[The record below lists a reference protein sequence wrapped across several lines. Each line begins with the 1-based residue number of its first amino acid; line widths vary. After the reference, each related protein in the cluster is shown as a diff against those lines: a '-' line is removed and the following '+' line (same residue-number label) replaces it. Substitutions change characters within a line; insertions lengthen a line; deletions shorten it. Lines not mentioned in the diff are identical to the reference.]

1 MRGILQLGVPLLV
14 MSLSLVRMASGA
26 VAEIREVN
34 VVHDGD
40 HFRIQVT
47 LTSPVIPSVLI
58 ATEPDRLVLQLP
70 NTEGESR
77 QRRIIVN
84 RNGVSQVRV
93 GLNSTS
99 PPVMRLVVD
108 LDRPHPYALTTTGNT
123 IVLTVLPAST
133 PAARRNDDQMAVA
146 AQDAPVR
153 RWWRRQRKPESADSE
168 IQVPAFSSR
177 DAAGANAQPG
187 ASMFLVVTPKG
198 KTTRLSFKVKYV
210 AEGAAYLSGGRN
222 AGLSVGMK
230 LVVCDS
236 SPCAADSVA
245 AGNRGPTVAELQ
257 VVSVAETSAVTEIVH
272 SSRAIKPGDWAYL
285 SAEDYS
291 RLAGERDLGAAR
303 DNSLLAESAGK
314 LRDVR
319 PHPLSPEDSRIR
331 ARIGLDYSGVRSS
344 GSTPGSSSQLGLVF
358 RTDTT
363 RIAGTHWNLQGYWR
377 GRLTTN
383 SQPLEQTMQDYLDKT
398 YTLQLYYD
406 NPESKWVAGFG
417 RLYLPWAPSLDT
429 IDGGYVGR
437 RLVTGVTSGMFA
449 GSTPNPASWHYS
461 PDRQIGGAFVNF
473 EGGSY
478 DSFHYTSTTGVALS
492 ALQWRLDRPYLF
504 LENGLSFGKYIALYH
519 SFIVDSPQGI
529 STGGFKPGAGIS
541 RSYLTLHI
549 QPSARISFDI
559 YHNYFRDVPTAA
571 PQLIATGLVD
581 KVLYQGLNASVR
593 VEPIRHITVY
603 TTIGQSDR
611 TGDTRRSLNQMY
623 GITWNEIAHTGL
635 RADLHYSKF
644 DSSFARGD
652 YRALSLSRYLG
663 DRLLWDA
670 QIGTQNLTSPFTVN
684 SRSLFLNTSFDVNLG
699 LHTFLQS
706 GYAIERGAQ
715 LNYNQ
720 WYVSLGYRI
729 DSRAPIVK

>member
-47 LTSPVIPSVLI
+47 LSSPVIPSVLI

-77 QRRIIVN
+77 QRRIMVN

-108 LDRPHPYALTTTGNT
+108 LDRPHSYALTTTGNT

-319 PHPLSPEDSRIR
+319 PHPLS
-331 ARIGLDYSGVRSS
+331 
-344 GSTPGSSSQLGLVF
+344 
-358 RTDTT
+358 
-363 RIAGTHWNLQGYWR
+363 
-377 GRLTTN
+377 
-383 SQPLEQTMQDYLDKT
+383 KT
-398 YTLQLYYD
+398 AAF
-406 NPESKWVAGFG
+406 E
-417 RLYLPWAPSLDT
+417 
-429 IDGGYVGR
+429 
-437 RLVTGVTSGMFA
+437 
-449 GSTPNPASWHYS
+449 PASAW
-461 PDRQIGGAFVNF
+461 
-473 EGGSY
+473 
-478 DSFHYTSTTGVALS
+478 TTAACGVAARHLAAAVSLAWYFGLIPRELPGLTGTCRDTGEADLPLTRSRLS
-492 ALQWRLDRPYLF
+492 RPCRT
-504 LENGLSFGKYIALYH
+504 
-519 SFIVDSPQGI
+519 I
-529 STGGFKPGAGIS
+529 ST
-541 RSYLTLHI
+541 R
-549 QPSARISFDI
+549 
-559 YHNYFRDVPTAA
+559 
-571 PQLIATGLVD
+571 LIHS
-581 KVLYQGLNASVR
+581 NS
-593 VEPIRHITVY
+593 I
-603 TTIGQSDR
+603 TTI
-611 TGDTRRSLNQMY
+611 
-623 GITWNEIAHTGL
+623 
-635 RADLHYSKF
+635 
-644 DSSFARGD
+644 
-652 YRALSLSRYLG
+652 LSRNG
-663 DRLLWDA
+663 
-670 QIGTQNLTSPFTVN
+670 
-684 SRSLFLNTSFDVNLG
+684 
-699 LHTFLQS
+699 
-706 GYAIERGAQ
+706 
-715 LNYNQ
+715 
-720 WYVSLGYRI
+720 
-729 DSRAPIVK
+729 